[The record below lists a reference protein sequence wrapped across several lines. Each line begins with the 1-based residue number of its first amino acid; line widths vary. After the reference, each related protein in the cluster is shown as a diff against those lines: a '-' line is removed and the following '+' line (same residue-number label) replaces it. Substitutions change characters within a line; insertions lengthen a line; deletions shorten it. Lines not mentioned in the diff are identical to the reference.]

1 MKHIKNLYLY
11 FINFNGLVSL
21 YLYLTGLFLDEN
33 LIISFG
39 SFLLVGTLLAIY
51 KPKYLTLLFSLSI
64 LGRILFLILVPGNL
78 STPVLVFLSCSLSLE
93 ILVLISLSLEVSEAC
108 YFQID
113 KRIISKP
120 HRNQKALLQFKGE
133 ELVEIFLVGLS
144 ENYMTFYSEKMDSS
158 ISEYMDVSGS
168 LVLFGTNYSLIGR
181 LHWRK
186 ENYFCLELSDDFT
199 LKDNN
204 WPLIYDK
211 IQALGVL

>member
-1 MKHIKNLYLY
+1 VKNIKNLYLY

-33 LIISFG
+33 IVLSFG
-39 SFLLVGTLLAIY
+39 SFLLLGALLAVY
-51 KPKYLTLLFSLSI
+51 KPKYLTLLCSLSI
-64 LGRILFLILVPGNL
+64 LGRILFLVLVPGSL

-93 ILVLISLSLEVSEAC
+93 ILVLISLSIEVSEAC

-120 HRNQKALLQFKGE
+120 HRIQKALLQLRGE
-133 ELVEIFLVGLS
+133 ELVEIFLLGLS
-144 ENYMTFYSEKMDSS
+144 ENYMTFYSENMDLS
-158 ISEYMDVSGS
+158 INENKDMSGS

-186 ENYFCLELSDDFT
+186 ENYLCLELSDDFT